1 MTDDGGDASEKLR
14 NLASISGQQRG
25 VVRDFIRS
33 QVNDFADQTL
43 ADIGENLSNKVLHRI
58 TGRLATSFRRRVEEN
73 GDFFNIFFGS
83 NVPYAAIHEFGGRT
97 PPHDIV
103 PKRAGAL
110 AFMLGGKQIFAKVV
124 HHPGS
129 TIPARPY
136 IRPAIAE
143 NRVKLEA
150 GIRETVARMLEGFGR
165 A

>member
-1 MTDDGGDASEKLR
+1 MTEDGGDASAKLY
-14 NLASISGQQRG
+14 NLASISAEQRA
-25 VVRDFIRS
+25 VVRDFIRTE
-33 QVNDFADQTL
+33 VNDFADQTL
-43 ADIGENLSNKVLHRI
+43 ADIEENLSNKVLRRV
-58 TGRLATSFRRRVEEN
+58 TGRLATSMRRRVEDN
-73 GDFFNIFFGS
+73 GDNFNIIFGS

-103 PKRAGAL
+103 PKRASVL
-110 AFMLGGKQIFAKVV
+110 SFMLGGNRVFAKVV

-143 NRVKLEA
+143 NRVKLES
-150 GIRETVARMLEGFGR
+150 GIRESVARMLEGFGR